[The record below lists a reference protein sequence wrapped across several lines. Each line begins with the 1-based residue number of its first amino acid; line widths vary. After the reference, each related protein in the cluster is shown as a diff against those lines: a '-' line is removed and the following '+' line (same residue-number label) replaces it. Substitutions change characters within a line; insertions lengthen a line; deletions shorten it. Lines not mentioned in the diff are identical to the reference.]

1 MSCGNSKTRAL
12 ETMPWSLSTCL
23 RRWTSACCLGHHD
36 SLSSVTTTQSPAPAP
51 SKSALPCLSAQ
62 PLTPTPD
69 QPSGQRVPRH
79 LRRSSGS
86 SDHGQSSPL
95 PTHSTLQVLQFSSP
109 QDMGHGARGLVTGS
123 QARKPPFW
131 PGQCHPGPRAPLG
144 GGWLAD
150 SAGQISAIEQD
161 LSLTHLRACSSQGR
175 HTLSSIRVSSKFAGE
190 EEELRSGPGPPVTP
204 SSAT

>member
-12 ETMPWSLSTCL
+12 ENMPWSLSTCL

-69 QPSGQRVPRH
+69 QPSGQRAQRH

-86 SDHGQSSPL
+86 SYHGQSSPL
-95 PTHSTLQVLQFSSP
+95 PTHSTLQVIQFSSP
-109 QDMGHGARGLVTGS
+109 SGHGTWGPWLGDREPGKEASLLARPMPPRPPGTSWRGLAGWLT
-123 QARKPPFW
+123 
-131 PGQCHPGPRAPLG
+131 PLG
-144 GGWLAD
+144 RFPLLNR
-150 SAGQISAIEQD
+150 I
-161 LSLTHLRACSSQGR
+161 
-175 HTLSSIRVSSKFAGE
+175 
-190 EEELRSGPGPPVTP
+190 
-204 SSAT
+204 